1 MSIIG
6 KIVFNMIIFQVL
18 VERIIIDLLKNIV
31 EMIVEIYLI
40 LPHRPDKPTDLLFL
54 GLGQECLIVFFL
66 DLNFHHGCIFLFR
79 NQNVK
84 SINPFKNER
93 NKYKHENK
101 IKMGR
106 SPFYAQ
112 HVVPIPTR
120 SSLKELEDVFKFMF
134 QQGRVVVYDD
144 DAKVSTPS
152 TPIYIRLLDSK
163 TCPKPTLERCCSVYR
178 KMEDHFPSNNS
189 VYKVCS
195 AILYRF
201 HNRHSQHRP
210 FEYHVLEVAHQD
222 DNYYTTFCVR
232 TDGAILNLESL
243 SLRGYVS
250 DVVYQSKEDSIVSH

>member
-1 MSIIG
+1 M
-6 KIVFNMIIFQVL
+6 V
-18 VERIIIDLLKNIV
+18 
-31 EMIVEIYLI
+31 
-40 LPHRPDKPTDLLFL
+40 
-54 GLGQECLIVFFL
+54 VFFSL
-66 DLNFHHGCIFLFR
+66 EIKMLNQSFYSKMKEETYMKR
-79 NQNVK
+79 K
-84 SINPFKNER
+84 EK
-93 NKYKHENK
+93 K

-120 SSLKELEDVFKFMF
+120 TSLKELEDVFKFLF

-144 DAKVSTPS
+144 DTKVSTPS

-163 TCPKPTLERCCSVYR
+163 TCPKPTLERCCSIYR
-178 KMEDHFPSNNS
+178 KKEDHFPSNNS
-189 VYKVCS
+189 VYKVHS

-201 HNRHSQHRP
+201 QNRHSQHRP

-250 DVVYQSKEDSIVSH
+250 DVACQSKEESIVSN